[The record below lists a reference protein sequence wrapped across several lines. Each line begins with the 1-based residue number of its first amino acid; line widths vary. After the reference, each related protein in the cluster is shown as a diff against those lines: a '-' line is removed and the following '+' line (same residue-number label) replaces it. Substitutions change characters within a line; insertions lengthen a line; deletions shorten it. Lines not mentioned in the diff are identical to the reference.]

1 MTHRTFAGLGIVLV
15 ALLSGAPGV
24 PGAPVKQED
33 QRAERLTF
41 STGRWVKCLSS
52 APLREPQPRVEIAII
67 VIHGLGRDD
76 ENAFAGIIAAARAS
90 GKGPVTLVL
99 APKFKTADDDPGADE
114 HFWSNDGWPSGDL
127 SQDAKD
133 QAGRLS
139 SFAVVDRLYGELAD
153 VTREFEG
160 WTTRELP
167 AINKLLAARKIPAV
181 GR

>member
-90 GKGPVTLVL
+90 GK
-99 APKFKTADDDPGADE
+99 
-114 HFWSNDGWPSGDL
+114 
-127 SQDAKD
+127 KD
-133 QAGRLS
+133 R
-139 SFAVVDRLYGELAD
+139 
-153 VTREFEG
+153 
-160 WTTRELP
+160 
-167 AINKLLAARKIPAV
+167 
-181 GR
+181 